1 MTSSNLVRKTI
12 TLTAVQDDWIK
23 AQVAAGRYTN
33 DSECIRDLIRGEQ
46 ERNARIEAIRA
57 ALIEGEASGEPRPFD
72 LDAFIQ
78 KQLKTQ
84 P

>member
-46 ERNARIEAIRA
+46 ERNARIEHSKTAENT
-57 ALIEGEASGEPRPFD
+57 ALNALKVYTSHASDEAP
-72 LDAFIQ
+72 LDP
-78 KQLKTQ
+78 L
-84 P
+84 